1 MRPRT
6 TNPQRTSPK
15 GGKTAS
21 FSFGLPA
28 SLVAHVGLVAIGLIS
43 WQTAPRF
50 TPEAVI
56 AVDLVA
62 DEASVIGPKTAAETE
77 SPGEE
82 TTNTQEAPD
91 PVSDAP
97 PEANQTQPAPK
108 KEPNQ
113 PEVAKPPPAT
123 PQAPKPAPKPAP
135 QKPQTQAPAPASTPA
150 KTPSK
155 APAQAPPPPQF
166 DFAAASA
173 AASGADSGGRRA
185 PKLTASGQ
193 AAPQG
198 RAGGGSQL
206 TGDLEAALRRQ
217 IYSCWLEPAQTS
229 GLDRLVVEVQIE
241 LGADGRL
248 VREPKLIRPSSR
260 LGADGALLVAID
272 NALRAVR
279 QCAPFELPQ
288 DRFSQWRLVNFSFD
302 KRKKATLP

>member
-6 TNPQRTSPK
+6 TNPQRASAK
-15 GGKTAS
+15 GGKSTS

-28 SLVAHVGLVAIGLIS
+28 SLVAHLGLVAIGLIS
-43 WQTAPRF
+43 WQAAPRF

-62 DEASVIGPKTAAETE
+62 DEASVIGPKTAPETV

-82 TTNTQEAPD
+82 TSDETEAPD
-91 PVSDAP
+91 PVSDAVA
-97 PEANQTQPAPK
+97 EASQDQPAPPK
-108 KEPNQ
+108 APAQ
-113 PEVAKPPPAT
+113 PEV
-123 PQAPKPAPKPAP
+123 PKPTPKAVPPKA
-135 QKPQTQAPAPASTPA
+135 QAAAPAAAPA

-155 APAQAPPPPQF
+155 APAKTPPPPQF

-173 AASGADSGGRRA
+173 AASGADSGGRRT
-185 PKLTASGQ
+185 PKLAASGQ

-198 RAGGGSQL
+198 RAGGGSRL

-229 GLDRLVVEVQIE
+229 GLDRLVVEIQIE
-241 LGADGRL
+241 LGTDGRL

-272 NALRAVR
+272 NALRAAR
-279 QCAPFELPQ
+279 QCAPFDLPQ
-288 DRFSQWRLVNFSFD
+288 DRYSQWRLVNFSFD
-302 KRKKATLP
+302 KRKKAIQP

>member
-1 MRPRT
+1 VRPRT
-6 TNPQRTSPK
+6 TDPKRAPAK
-15 GGKTAS
+15 GGQNAS
-21 FSFGLPA
+21 FGFGLPA
-28 SLVAHVGLVAIGLIS
+28 SLLAHVGLVAIGLIS
-43 WQTAPRF
+43 WQAAPRF

-56 AVDLVA
+56 SVDLVA
-62 DEASVIGPKTAAETE
+62 DEASVIGPNTAPETA

-82 TTNTQEAPD
+82 TSDAPEAPD
-91 PVSDAP
+91 PVSDAV
-97 PEANQTQPAPK
+97 PEASQEQ
-108 KEPNQ
+108 
-113 PEVAKPPPAT
+113 
-123 PQAPKPAPKPAP
+123 PAP
-135 QKPQTQAPAPASTPA
+135 QKAPDQPEQPKLTPKAAPQKAQAPASAPA
-150 KTPSK
+150 KAPTKP
-155 APAQAPPPPQF
+155 PAQAPPPPQF

-193 AAPQG
+193 AAKQG

-241 LGADGRL
+241 LAADGRL

-279 QCAPFELPQ
+279 QCAPFNLPQ

-302 KRKKATLP
+302 KRKKAELP